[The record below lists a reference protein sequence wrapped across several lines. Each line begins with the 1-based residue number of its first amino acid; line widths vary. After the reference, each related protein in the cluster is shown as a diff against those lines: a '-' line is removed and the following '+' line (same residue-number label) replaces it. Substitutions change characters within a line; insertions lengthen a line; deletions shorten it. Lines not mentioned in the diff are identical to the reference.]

1 MTITEAERK
10 SRVAEAERRVADAN
24 RRVTACRTSERRAE
38 EVANAERYA
47 AEAEQRAVEAE
58 RRANAS
64 APARSIVAP
73 PKPAQQITAPAPT
86 PAQRHTPKGIPVMST
101 RKKAIL
107 RDLESAS
114 VRLATAKQS
123 LEDAKH
129 LYRAGFASD
138 TVFAAHVAAGA
149 ESEWDRACAAYLG
162 FKG

>member
-1 MTITEAERK
+1 MTITQAEQK

-24 RRVTACRTSERRAE
+24 RRVTACRISERRAE
-38 EVANAERYA
+38 EVANAERHA
-47 AEAEQRAVEAE
+47 AEAEQRAAEAE
-58 RRANAS
+58 RRAN
-64 APARSIVAP
+64 PAIVARP
-73 PKPAQQITAPAPT
+73 IIARPSQSKPVTAPAPT
-86 PAQRHTPKGIPVMST
+86 PAQRHIPKGIPVMST

-129 LYRAGFASD
+129 LYRAGMASD
-138 TVFAAHVAAGA
+138 PVFAAHVVAGA
-149 ESEWDRACAAYLG
+149 ESEWDRACAAYLD